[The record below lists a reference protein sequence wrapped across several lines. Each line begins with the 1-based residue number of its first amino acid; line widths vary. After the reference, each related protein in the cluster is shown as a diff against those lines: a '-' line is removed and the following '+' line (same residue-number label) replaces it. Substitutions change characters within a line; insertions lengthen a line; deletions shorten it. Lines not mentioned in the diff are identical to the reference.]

1 MRGRSFRISLFI
13 IIILAISISSLG
25 FTYIDLKIPGLP
37 RLERGGNGPLGLKL
51 GLDLRGGTHLVY
63 QADTGTSIA
72 FTLAE
77 ESSTQDI
84 EELLAELDL
93 PPFELLSNSPIQ
105 YAIETSLLENETT
118 LRIEETLEDKISLIN
133 LWEVSETPHP
143 TADQMEGVLDIINRR
158 INLYGTCLLY
168 TSDAAD
174 E

>member
-25 FTYIDLKIPGLP
+25 FKYIDLKIPGFP

-63 QADTGTSIA
+63 QADTGTSIS

-93 PPFELLSNSPIQ
+93 PPFELLSNSPIE
-105 YAIETSLLENETT
+105 YAIETSL
-118 LRIEETLEDKISLIN
+118 
-133 LWEVSETPHP
+133 
-143 TADQMEGVLDIINRR
+143 
-158 INLYGTCLLY
+158 
-168 TSDAAD
+168 
-174 E
+174 